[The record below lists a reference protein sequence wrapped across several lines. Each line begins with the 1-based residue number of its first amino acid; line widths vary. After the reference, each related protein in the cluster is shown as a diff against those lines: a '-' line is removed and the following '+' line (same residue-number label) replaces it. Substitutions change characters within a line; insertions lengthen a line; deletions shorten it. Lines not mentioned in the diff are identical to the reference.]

1 MEDFLLYTIFYI
13 LDSVGEARLQH
24 FWKLAIGL
32 KINYQYDILLIN
44 KNVKNIKT
52 VTYKGRKIWKKQMK
66 SYYLKRK
73 IKTIGKHINNVLK
86 EELDN
91 QVVVAKFT
99 TVQNEG
105 TTMLVNS
112 EFVALLKQA
121 NTDSSKMAAVIGV
134 SDAQLRFVTKHS
146 VQYSTS

>member
-1 MEDFLLYTIFYI
+1 M
-13 LDSVGEARLQH
+13 
-24 FWKLAIGL
+24 W
-32 KINYQYDILLIN
+32 
-44 KNVKNIKT
+44 KNIKM
-52 VTYKGRKIWKKQMK
+52 VTCKGRKIWKKRMK

-121 NTDSSKMAAVIGV
+121 NTDSSKRAAVIISSITQISMKRSQNRGLKKIMF
-134 SDAQLRFVTKHS
+134 Q
-146 VQYSTS
+146 